1 MKKFSR
7 LTILLILVI
16 GLLVSGCAGR
26 NNAIGVVD
34 MEKVAT
40 SSEKVKSLQTQMQ
53 EKIKLAAEELDKD
66 RQALQPEEFNK
77 KKVAKDAELRGLSQK
92 MQDELEQ
99 EVQKIMAEIAKEK
112 NLGAVLVKQGVA
124 QGGVDITDE
133 VIKRLK

>member
-112 NLGAVLVKQGVA
+112 NLGAVLVKQGVD

>member
-99 EVQKIMAEIAKEK
+99 EVQKIM
-112 NLGAVLVKQGVA
+112 
-124 QGGVDITDE
+124 
-133 VIKRLK
+133 LKS